1 MTNRCLTY
9 LLMLIIEFLSDGYF
23 FLFWITILNLNY
35 AAYLQNY
42 VPFYSIV
49 SSWLS
54 FSSLFSIGKD
64 VLEKKSMT
72 IHESHILVSTLEYR
86 YPRMHVP
93 KLVLIPLGFLWD
105 TNSLFLVES
114 EYYLYFNCRYEQGKY
129 AELCTHPLY
138 LCLYGI
144 S

>member
-1 MTNRCLTY
+1 MTNRCFTY

-72 IHESHILVSTLEYR
+72 IHESQILVSTLEYR

-105 TNSLFLVES
+105 TIFWYSTTLNSLFLNVLLIS
-114 EYYLYFNCRYEQGKY
+114 LVKYEQLKRIWI
-129 AELCTHPLY
+129 LLV
-138 LCLYGI
+138 L
-144 S
+144 